1 MNFGTTKHKEL
12 PANLTS
18 YDLLKTLAL
27 IIMIV
32 DHVGM
37 YLLPE
42 NEWLRVIGRMCVPM
56 WFFLVGYAKSRDVSP
71 SLWLGG
77 GILLVANMVT
87 GFALLPLNILFSILA
102 VRLIMDPF
110 FTRMF
115 VNRSAAFMGLCVM
128 ATFNLPL
135 FPIIEYGMTGL
146 ALALVGYMA
155 RHKEELGFSKLQ
167 VALWI
172 NLVAVFFWSS
182 QVLAGFMFPPTQVFV
197 MLGGGTAVIW
207 ALYLFFEPK
216 TFSIKIPAISFLGR
230 HTLEIYVLHL
240 ITFKVLAV
248 HLGIGYEEWLN
259 VYLGYTGF

>member
-1 MNFGTTKHKEL
+1 MNFGATKHKEL
-12 PANLTS
+12 PENLTS

-37 YLLPE
+37 YLMPE

-71 SLWLGG
+71 SLWVGG
-77 GILLVANMVT
+77 CVLLVANMVT
-87 GFALLPLNILFSILA
+87 GFALLPVNILFSILA
-102 VRLIMDPF
+102 VRLIMDAF
-110 FTRMF
+110 FTRML

-128 ATFNLPL
+128 ATFNLSL
-135 FPIIEYGMTGL
+135 FPIIEYGMSGL

-155 RHKEELGFSKLQ
+155 RHREKLGFSRLQ
-167 VALWI
+167 VALWV
-172 NLVAVFFWSS
+172 NLIVLFFWAS
-182 QVLAGFMFPPTQVFV
+182 QVLVGFPFSQLQFFV
-197 MLGGGTAVIW
+197 MLGGGAVVIW
-207 ALYLFFEPK
+207 ALYLLFEPK
-216 TFSIKIPAISFLGR
+216 TFLVKIPVISFLGR

-248 HLGIGYEEWLN
+248 
-259 VYLGYTGF
+259 YLGTREEVWFNVHLTYGG